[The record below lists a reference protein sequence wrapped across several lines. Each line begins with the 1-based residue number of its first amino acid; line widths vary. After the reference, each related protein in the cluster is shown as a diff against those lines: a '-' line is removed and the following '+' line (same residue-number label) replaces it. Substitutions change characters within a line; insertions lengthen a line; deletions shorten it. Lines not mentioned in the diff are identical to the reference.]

1 MKNRATVTEIMT
13 TKLVTLDVNDKLEKA
28 ETLFKKHNIRH
39 IPVVK
44 NDAIVG
50 ILSDSDILRLS
61 FGDVMS
67 DDTDIDSFVYEMF
80 TIRQVMAKNVKMVPS
95 TATIKEVAQMLVDKE
110 FHALPVVDDGELK
123 GIVTSTDLC
132 RYLVTLLE

>member
-1 MKNRATVTEIMT
+1 MKNRAKVTEIMT
-13 TKLVTLDVNDKLEKA
+13 TKLVTLDVKDKLENA
-28 ETLFKKHNIRH
+28 EKLFKKHNIRH

-44 NDAIVG
+44 NDEIVG
-50 ILSDSDILRLS
+50 MLSDSDILRLS

-67 DDTDIDSFVYEMF
+67 DESDVDSFVYEMF
-80 TIRQVMAKNVKMVPS
+80 TIRQVMAKNVKMVPP

-110 FHALPVVDDGELK
+110 FHALPVVDDKELI

>member
-67 DDTDIDSFVYEMF
+67 DDTDMDSFVYEMF

-110 FHALPVVDDGELK
+110 FHALPVVDDGGLK